1 MLEFVFGF
9 PTLEYEAI
17 DQAVQSRYRYQ
28 TYLQCLV
35 CIDALFIHSFYMH
48 QYDPNNELLDPGE
61 YRTFSEAFLGFIKLL
76 QELVANTS
84 LHAEDL
90 GSNILAGDR
99 HKV

>member
-1 MLEFVFGF
+1 
-9 PTLEYEAI
+9 
-17 DQAVQSRYRYQ
+17 
-28 TYLQCLV
+28 
-35 CIDALFIHSFYMH
+35 MH